1 MQLDFT
7 GRAAGQHFGSQP
19 QRRRRNECR
28 LMPGWLYE

>member
-19 QRRRRNECR
+19 QRRRNECR
-28 LMPGWLYE
+28 LMPGWL